1 MLLRASGK
9 CAGGTLRAWFEPIKN
24 QIVSN
29 TSFIVSDKSLTII
42 QRWSKVAISGEITV
56 SGLPLTVR
64 SVLETIFDWLQAV
77 SATFHAQPLRKYK
90 EQQSINFL
98 LFN

>member
-1 MLLRASGK
+1 MLLFFVPTQNTLVERREHWFKPIGK
-9 CAGGTLRAWFEPIKN
+9 

-77 SATFHAQPLRKYK
+77 STTFHAQPLRKCK
-90 EQQSINFL
+90 EQQ
-98 LFN
+98 